1 MGKDIFE
8 KCDRIIKDL
17 LLEDNYFDINF
28 SFKDCLTD
36 VDVIYKEIANLKK
49 EFEYNK
55 KESLKLLNNKV
66 KVNNLYT
73 IIEPFVLEK
82 SFYDEIQDLNNV
94 NCEYSFQSYSYNDE
108 SVTSLSC
115 NCVNDGPW
123 HAVNSA
129 VNLNDGKNVICKM
142 YLSLLSFLKIHHY
155 KSFQPLLYNNL
166 HYLTNVYI
174 EKIDKK
180 NGYIMY
186 IDYLIFNFKKMKE
199 KKNIIY
205 Y

>member
-1 MGKDIFE
+1 
-8 KCDRIIKDL
+8 
-17 LLEDNYFDINF
+17 
-28 SFKDCLTD
+28 
-36 VDVIYKEIANLKK
+36 
-49 EFEYNK
+49 
-55 KESLKLLNNKV
+55 
-66 KVNNLYT
+66 
-73 IIEPFVLEK
+73 
-82 SFYDEIQDLNNV
+82 
-94 NCEYSFQSYSYNDE
+94 
-108 SVTSLSC
+108 
-115 NCVNDGPW
+115 VNDGPWHAVNSAVNLNDGHW

-199 KKNIIY
+199 KKYYLLLINIINRY
-205 Y
+205 KFNFNKKYVI